1 MIRYIFKGTNIK
13 IYTEQN
19 FTQEEKHR
27 LIYEYHDALL
37 GGHSG
42 VFRIIEWLKLN
53 YNWKHLK
60 TDVKSYI
67 KNCEIYQKTKQ
78 PMIITTTVTKPF
90 GRICMDIVGLLSLT
104 NMGNIYIPTIQGELT
119 RYALAI
125 ALATTDAQTIA
136 QAFVECF
143 VCIYGIPISI
153 LTDCGTN
160 FLSDLFK
167 NVCKLL
173 DIEKSKITP

>member
-1 MIRYIFKGTNIK
+1 
-13 IYTEQN
+13 
-19 FTQEEKHR
+19 
-27 LIYEYHDALL
+27 
-37 GGHSG
+37 
-42 VFRIIEWLKLN
+42 
-53 YNWKHLK
+53 
-60 TDVKSYI
+60 
-67 KNCEIYQKTKQ
+67 
-78 PMIITTTVTKPF
+78 MIITTTVTKPF
-90 GRICMDIVGLLSLT
+90 GRICMDIVGPLPST
-104 NMGNIYIPTIQGELT
+104 NMGNTHILTIQDELT